1 MEGNKK
7 NFRFQYSVTATK
19 ENTMTTYRLDDK
31 QPHAFWDNSYPARV
45 RIKSGD
51 TVVFETL
58 EASANQI
65 TPKSKDAAVA
75 NLSFDPIHPLTGPVY
90 VEGAEPGDGLEVEVV
105 SIKHK
110 GWGWNAVIPG
120 FGLLGEDFPTPYL
133 HHYKLGRTQCKFR
146 EDILIPYEPF
156 CGVMGVAPREP
167 GRLTTIPPR
176 ENGGNIDIR
185 HLTPGT
191 RVMFPVLAPGA
202 LFSCGDCHS
211 AQGDGEVNG
220 TGIESPMTV
229 TLRFQLMKGANVP
242 ELRFI
247 TPPGKKLTV
256 TDEKG
261 YFVTTAHGPDLFRD
275 AQQAVRY
282 MIDHLSSNYNM
293 TREQAYCL
301 CGAAVDLKISEI
313 VDAPNWIV
321 SAYLPLS
328 IFKRSKTKASSRTR
342 KVKPMAKRAS
352 DQRRTR

>member
-1 MEGNKK
+1 M
-7 NFRFQYSVTATK
+7 ATHH
-19 ENTMTTYRLDDK
+19 LDDT
-31 QPHAFWDNSYPARV
+31 QPHAFWDNSHPPRL
-45 RIKSGD
+45 RIEPGD

-58 EASANQI
+58 EASANQF
-65 TPKSKDAAVA
+65 TPTSTSEAVES
-75 NLSFDPIHPLTGPVY
+75 LSFEPIHPLTGPVY
-90 VEGAEPGDGLEVEVV
+90 VEGSEPGDALEVEII
-105 SIKHK
+105 SLEHK

-120 FGLLGEDFPTPYL
+120 FGLLADDFIVPYL
-133 HHYKLGRTQCKFR
+133 HHYKLVGKLCEFSPN
-146 EDILIPYEPF
+146 IHLPFEPF

-167 GRLTTIPPR
+167 GRLNTIPPR

-191 RVMFPVLAPGA
+191 RVFFPVLAPGA

-220 TGIESPMTV
+220 SGIETPMTV
-229 TLRFQLMKGANVP
+229 TLRFSIIKGTNIP

-256 TDEKG
+256 TDTGG
-261 YFVTTAHGPDLFRD
+261 YYVTTAHGPDLFQN
-275 AQQAVRY
+275 AQQAIRY
-282 MIDHLSSNYNM
+282 MIDYLVAEHSL

-328 IFKRSKTKASSRTR
+328 IF
-342 KVKPMAKRAS
+342 AK
-352 DQRRTR
+352 

>member
-1 MEGNKK
+1 M
-7 NFRFQYSVTATK
+7 ATHH
-19 ENTMTTYRLDDK
+19 LDDT
-31 QPHAFWDNSYPARV
+31 QPHAFWDNSYPARI
-45 RIKSGD
+45 RIKPGD

-58 EASANQI
+58 EASACQV
-65 TPKSKDAAVA
+65 TPDSHDEAVA
-75 NLSFDPIHPLTGPVY
+75 HLNFDLIHPLTGPVY
-90 VEGAEPGDGLEVEVV
+90 VEGAEPGDGLEVEII

-120 FGLLGEDFPTPYL
+120 FGLLGEDFPNPYL
-133 HHYKLGRTQCKFR
+133 HHYKLGRTHCEFR

-156 CGVMGVAPREP
+156 CGVMGVGPRER
-167 GRLTTIPPR
+167 GRLNTIPPR
-176 ENGGNIDIR
+176 ENAGNIDIR

-191 RVMFPVLAPGA
+191 RVTFPVLVPGA

-220 TGIESPMTV
+220 TGIETPMTV
-229 TLRFQLMKGANVP
+229 TLRFHVKRGANIP

-247 TPPGKKLTV
+247 TPPGKKLTI
-256 TDEKG
+256 TDKDG
-261 YFVTTAHGPDLFRD
+261 YFVTTAHGPDLFKD

-282 MIDHLSSNYNM
+282 MIDYLSSGHNM

-301 CGAAVDLKISEI
+301 CGAAVDLKVSEI

-328 IFKRSKTKASSRTR
+328 IFKKKKATAKMASRAKKAKAS
-342 KVKPMAKRAS
+342 VKRATS
-352 DQRRTR
+352 KRPRR